1 MINSIDHVVLTS
13 NNIEKTIFF
22 YCNILEMILKKQK
35 NGKGHK
41 FRYSLHFGKQKIN
54 LHEKKNIFS
63 PHAKIALPGTLDICF
78 ISKKDLSYWQDKL
91 IDNEIKIIEGPIER
105 HGAQKKLLS
114 IYCRDPDK
122 NLIEI
127 SNIVGQND

>member
-1 MINSIDHVVLTS
+1 MPILHRMLILLATKEFNSKSIIVGSTKIIDIKGQDINDDWTVITP
-13 NNIEKTIFF
+13 N
-22 YCNILEMILKKQK
+22 
-35 NGKGHK
+35 
-41 FRYSLHFGKQKIN
+41 
-54 LHEKKNIFS
+54 
-63 PHAKIALPGTLDICF
+63 
-78 ISKKDLSYWQDKL
+78 
-91 IDNEIKIIEGPIER
+91 DNEIKIIEGPIER